1 MSNLNLKY
9 NVQLF
14 GVTSIRHS
22 FLNIFLEAILKR
34 SNSRPPLGN
43 LDVHTWHNFL
53 LRKPKSL
60 GRIVKE
66 FKSCKRGAGIDTYEF
81 EGPYIP
87 KNFEGQ
93 EMTDSLFKALINH
106 PKVIYMPHAAYYIDD
121 AVKKTS

>member
-1 MSNLNLKY
+1 M
-9 NVQLF
+9 
-14 GVTSIRHS
+14 VTSMFIHGTIFFFGNQNHS
-22 FLNIFLEAILKR
+22 
-34 SNSRPPLGN
+34 G
-43 LDVHTWHNFL
+43 
-53 LRKPKSL
+53 
-60 GRIVKE
+60 GIVKE

-106 PKVIYMPHAAYYIDD
+106 PKVIYTPHAAYYIDD